1 MTIAVFARAEGV
13 GTAARAPGLCD
24 SRSSPIAKAGQTP
37 LLSYRKCI
45 KIQLSLDASLYN
57 LIFLWSTTQRIKKT
71 MQTQFTLLLSL
82 LLLVTSRVGS

>member
-1 MTIAVFARAEGV
+1 MTIAVFALPDGAGHCC
-13 GTAARAPGLCD
+13 A
-24 SRSSPIAKAGQTP
+24 IAKRSQTP
-37 LLSYRKCI
+37 PLSYRKCI